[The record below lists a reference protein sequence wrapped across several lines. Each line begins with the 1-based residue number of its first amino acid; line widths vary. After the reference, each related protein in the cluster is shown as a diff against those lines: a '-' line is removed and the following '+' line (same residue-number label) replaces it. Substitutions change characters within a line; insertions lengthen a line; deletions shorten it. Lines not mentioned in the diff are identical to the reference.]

1 MRGIGTLAGENIF
14 PNKVYLKYSSR
25 IEDSHKGKK
34 KNLRPESSPIV
45 QLMAFPC
52 LLYTVLKEILMYNS
66 N

>member
-34 KNLRPESSPIV
+34 KSQAGIQSHSTVNGFSLFAIYSP
-45 QLMAFPC
+45 QR
-52 LLYTVLKEILMYNS
+52 NS
-66 N
+66 HV